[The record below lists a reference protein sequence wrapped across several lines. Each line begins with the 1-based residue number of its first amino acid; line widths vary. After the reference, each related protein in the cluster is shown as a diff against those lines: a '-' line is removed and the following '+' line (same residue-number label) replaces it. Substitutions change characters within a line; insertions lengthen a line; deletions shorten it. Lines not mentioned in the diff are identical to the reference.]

1 MSWQLDINSCQY
13 LNPKKKKKRQTH
25 VNINFSRCQ
34 LMQQKILISAGE
46 DTSALLTC
54 CSLNMKK

>member
-54 CSLNMKK
+54 SLNMKK